1 MKKTRYWV
9 YLFVSLWK
17 MLFFTCMVFFMFLR
31 LDSVGDLFTK
41 FTDSF
46 NQHKIFVNEV
56 SLSGLVLLGPY
67 DLHSNIH

>member
-9 YLFVSLWK
+9 YLFVSIWK
-17 MLFFTCMVFFMFLR
+17 ILLFFTCMIFFMFLR
-31 LDSVGDLFTK
+31 LGNVGDLFTK

-56 SLSGLVLLGPY
+56 GRDV
-67 DLHSNIH
+67 H